1 MRNSLILVTRAGL
14 GTTLPG
20 DEKFGV
26 EMLDK
31 FLHTLETRPEKPM
44 AICFYTEGVK
54 ATVEDSPFLLALEI
68 LEQDGVRLLACKTC
82 LEYYG
87 LLEQQAVGETVGM
100 SDIVGF
106 MAEADRVITI

>member
-1 MRNSLILVTRAGL
+1 MRNSLILVTQTGL

-20 DEKFGV
+20 DESFGI

-31 FLHTLETRPEKPM
+31 FFHTLEIRPEKPM

-54 ATVEDSPFLLALEI
+54 ATVEDSPFLLALKV
-68 LEQDGVRLLACKTC
+68 LEQDGVRLVACKTC
-82 LEYYG
+82 LEHYG
-87 LLEQQAVGETVGM
+87 LLEEQAVGEAVGM

>member
-1 MRNSLILVTRAGL
+1 MRNTLILVTRTGL

-20 DEKFGV
+20 DERFGV

-31 FLHTLETRPEKPM
+31 FFHTLEIRPEKPM

-54 ATVEDSPFLLALEI
+54 ATVEDSLFLLALKV
-68 LEQDGVRLLACKTC
+68 LEREGVRLVACKTC

-87 LLEQQAVGETVGM
+87 LLEKQAVGEVVGM
-100 SDIVGF
+100 PDIVRF
-106 MAEADRVITI
+106 MAEADRVITV